1 MNQEKDE
8 ISSGSLGGLLVPLWI
23 QLLKQQ
29 QARCLGLDY
38 WSPASSKKKNST
50 LKPGIGEHGSRCFL
64 KHVPSLIHTPL
75 EKNHIKTGR
84 SLGNSPEKLAADHQV
99 EVFRKFPNISH
110 HTRWYPMV
118 PQS

>member
-29 QARCLGLDY
+29 QARCLGLVT
-38 WSPASSKKKNST
+38 SIIQKNPKN

-75 EKNHIKTGR
+75 EKITSKLVEVSETP
-84 SLGNSPEKLAADHQV
+84 LKNSPQIIRSKYSENSPTSPIIQGGTPWCPKV
-99 EVFRKFPNISH
+99 S
-110 HTRWYPMV
+110 
-118 PQS
+118 

>member
-29 QARCLGLDY
+29 QARCLGLVT
-38 WSPASSKKKNST
+38 SIIQKNPKN